1 MEFLILIAII
11 AGISLVQS
19 LLLRKRVGIIMLSLV
34 VGFIISKYWTEPIVE
49 YLNKVHILSISYLDL
64 FNLIAITLL
73 LLPSLVILISSKKAK
88 FGVFQVVA
96 SLIQTLLMIT
106 LVTELVGGNYLNL
119 EGLNQTLHDSL
130 HNYSKIIVTVCL
142 VYAILDVSYLK
153 IKDLKP
159 KTKEN

>member
-64 FNLIAITLL
+64 FNLVAITLL
-73 LLPSLVILISSKKAK
+73 LLPSLVVLISSKKAK
-88 FGVFQVVA
+88 FGVFQVIA
-96 SLIQTLLMIT
+96 SLTQTLLMIT
-106 LVTELVGGNYLNL
+106 LATELVGGNYLNL
-119 EGLNQTLHDSL
+119 EGLNKTFYDNL
-130 HNYSKIIVTVCL
+130 HNYSKIIVTACL
-142 VYAILDVSYLK
+142 VYAILDASHLK

>member
-1 MEFLILIAII
+1 MEFLILIATI

-64 FNLIAITLL
+64 FNLVAITLL

-88 FGVFQVVA
+88 FGVFQVIA

-106 LVTELVGGNYLNL
+106 LATELVGGNYLNL
-119 EGLNQTLHDSL
+119 EGLNKTLHDSL

-142 VYAILDVSYLK
+142 VYAILDASHLK

>member
-1 MEFLILIAII
+1 MEFLTLIAII

-64 FNLIAITLL
+64 FNLVAITLL
-73 LLPSLVILISSKKAK
+73 LLPSLVVLISSKKAK
-88 FGVFQVVA
+88 FGVFQVIA
-96 SLIQTLLMIT
+96 SLTQTLLMIT
-106 LVTELVGGNYLNL
+106 LATELVGGNYLNL
-119 EGLNQTLHDSL
+119 EGLNKTFYDNL
-130 HNYSKIIVTVCL
+130 HNYSKIIVTACL
-142 VYAILDVSYLK
+142 VYAILDASHLK